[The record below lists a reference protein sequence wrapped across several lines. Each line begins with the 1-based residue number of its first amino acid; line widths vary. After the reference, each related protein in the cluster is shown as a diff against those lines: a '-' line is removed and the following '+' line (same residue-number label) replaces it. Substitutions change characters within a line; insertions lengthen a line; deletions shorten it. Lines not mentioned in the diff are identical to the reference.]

1 MKADEWLILA
11 TKNLA
16 SAGISTARLDAMIL
30 LEDATNLGRANLLA
44 HPEQQLSTTQSK
56 FLANCLARRIQH
68 EPLAYIRGHCEFFG
82 RDFVINSDTLQPRP
96 ESETFINILKTLL
109 DTNQSTTIL
118 DIGTG
123 SGALAI
129 TASLE
134 FGGCTVLAS
143 DISTKALKVARSNA
157 KKLGAKVTFL
167 NGNLLAPLS
176 PNHFPIDIIMANLPY
191 VPDQHI
197 VNRAAMYEP
206 KLAIYGGTDGLD
218 IYRIFFQQIEIL
230 SKKPTVIL
238 TESMQSQHLAL
249 TNLATAHGY
258 DMKKS
263 EGLVL
268 YFRINQS

>member
-30 LEDATNLGRANLLA
+30 LEDATKLDRANLLA
-44 HPEQQLSTTQSK
+44 HPEHQLSTAQSK
-56 FLANCLARRIQH
+56 NLAKHLARRIQH

-82 RDFVINSDTLQPRP
+82 RDFVVNSETLQPRP

-109 DTNQSTTIL
+109 VTNQSTTIL

-134 FGGCTVLAS
+134 FSGCTVLAT

-167 NGNLLAPLS
+167 NGNLLTPLS
-176 PNHFPIDIIMANLPY
+176 PIHFPIDIIMANLPY

-218 IYRIFFQQIEIL
+218 IYRLFFHQIDIL

-238 TESMQSQHLAL
+238 TESMESQHLAL
-249 TNLATAHGY
+249 TNLAKAHGY

-268 YFRINQS
+268 YFSINQT

>member
-1 MKADEWLILA
+1 MKANEWLSLA

-16 SAGISTARLDAMIL
+16 SAGISSARLDAMIL

-44 HPEQQLSTTQSK
+44 HPEHKLSTAQSK
-56 FLANCLARRIQH
+56 FLAKCLARRIQH

-82 RDFVINSDTLQPRP
+82 RDFVITKDTLQPRP
-96 ESETFINILKTLL
+96 ESETFIDILKTL
-109 DTNQSTTIL
+109 TAPNQKMTIL
-118 DIGTG
+118 DLGTG

-134 FGGCTVLAS
+134 FSGCTVLAT
-143 DISTKALKVARSNA
+143 DISTKALKIAHINA

-167 NGNLLAPLS
+167 NGNLLDSLS
-176 PNHFPIDIIMANLPY
+176 PNHYPIDIIMANLPY
-191 VPDQHI
+191 VPDQHA
-197 VNRAAMYEP
+197 VNQAAMYEP
-206 KLAIYGGTDGLD
+206 KLAIFGGTDGLD
-218 IYRIFFQQIEIL
+218 KYRLFFQQIEIL

-238 TESMQSQHLAL
+238 TESLESQHLDL
-249 TNLATAHGY
+249 TNLAKAHGY
-258 DMKKS
+258 DIKKS

>member
-30 LEDATNLGRANLLA
+30 LEDATKLDRANLLA
-44 HPEQQLSTTQSK
+44 HPEHQLSTAQSK
-56 FLANCLARRIQH
+56 NLAKHLARRIQH

-82 RDFVINSDTLQPRP
+82 RDFVVNSDTLQPRP

-109 DTNQSTTIL
+109 VTNQSTTIL

-134 FGGCTVLAS
+134 FSGCTVLAT

-176 PNHFPIDIIMANLPY
+176 PIHYPIDIIMANLPY

-218 IYRIFFQQIEIL
+218 IYRLFFHQIDIL

-238 TESMQSQHLAL
+238 TESMESQHLAL
-249 TNLATAHGY
+249 TNLAKAHGY

-268 YFRINQS
+268 YFSINQT